1 MMSLL
6 RKKSLAEQVT
16 AKFDLIDP
24 GNKLDLKAVGL
35 AIFDVPDEMESS
47 KSNQYSSMLE
57 EIICSLCS
65 RDPEGNPN
73 QQRVDKLRLCVSL
86 AAEEKPGSNRAKLI
100 EKMIRAALGE
110 DSTVASSKASIEVSQ
125 SNNVPPTKSSKY
137 ELFSVQHAEAVIEK
151 LEESK
156 QTFVD
161 SYATNIVPE
170 DSELPYKSEGSDLIL
185 QGLNKLGSD
194 CVDLFSKA
202 YAGELRSATQYLK
215 ACESLQEAANSQ
227 RDIDLC
233 LRYARS
239 IIDGKP
245 LNVDLTKTQNAWL
258 GEIAKGLEQIEGEI
272 VKKNNAF
279 DLKLNKAISNK
290 QTELDLT
297 LSELKVL
304 QEQTIEPP
312 VEVLARLTGQNETAK
327 KSENPLNFTDDQYE
341 QSLDFYLEWMQNQR
355 ALIKDKNQK
364 IRELDAAL
372 MEIEESLRQVHA
384 DEVGQ
389 LTAEAQDK
397 QNTIVSTID
406 ILVKDKGDL
415 DAQLETIKIDAKHHF
430 TEIQT
435 SINNRKLFSA
445 QFENALASAS
455 IQLGRILDNGSNLLF
470 LSAITG
476 SETEA

>member
-1 MMSLL
+1 MMNLL

-16 AKFDLIDP
+16 EKFDLIDP
-24 GNKLDLKAVGL
+24 SNKVDLKAVGL
-35 AIFDVPDEMESS
+35 AIFNVPDEMESS

-65 RDPEGNPN
+65 GDRDGNPN
-73 QQRVDKLRLCVSL
+73 HQRVDKLKLCVSL
-86 AAEEKPGSNRAKLI
+86 AAEEKPGSNRSELI

-110 DSTVASSKASIEVSQ
+110 DSAFVSSEASTEVSQ
-125 SNNVPPTKSSKY
+125 SNEVPPKKRSKY

-151 LEESK
+151 LGESK
-156 QTFVD
+156 QAFVD
-161 SYATNIVPE
+161 NFASNIVPE

-185 QGLNKLGSD
+185 QGLNKLGRD
-194 CVDLFSKA
+194 CVDLFEKA
-202 YAGELRSATQYLK
+202 YASELHSAAQYLK
-215 ACESLQEAANSQ
+215 ACASLQEATNSQ
-227 RDIDLC
+227 SEIDLC
-233 LRYARS
+233 LSYARS
-239 IIDGKP
+239 IIDEKP
-245 LNVDLTKTQNAWL
+245 LNVDLAKTQNAWL
-258 GEIAKGLEQIEGEI
+258 GEVANGLEQIKGEI

-279 DLKLNKAISNK
+279 DLKLNNAMSNK
-290 QTELDLT
+290 QTELDLA

-304 QEQTIEPP
+304 QDQTIEPP
-312 VEVLARLTGQNETAK
+312 SEVLARLTGQNETAE
-327 KSENPLNFTDDQYE
+327 KSENPMNFADDQYE

-355 ALIKDKNQK
+355 ALIKGKNQK

-372 MEIEESLRQVHA
+372 IEIEESLRQVHA

-406 ILVKDKGDL
+406 VLMKDKGDL

-470 LSAITG
+470 LSTITG
-476 SETEA
+476 NETEA